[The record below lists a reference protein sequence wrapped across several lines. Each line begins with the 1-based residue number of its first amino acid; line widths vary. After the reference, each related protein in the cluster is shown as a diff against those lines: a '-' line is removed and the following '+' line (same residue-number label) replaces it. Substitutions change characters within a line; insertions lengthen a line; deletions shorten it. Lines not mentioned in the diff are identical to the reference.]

1 MTLQEIIDKEK
12 DISYEQA
19 QKKNALAML
28 RKNLSNELVSECT
41 GLSLEEIKKLRVN
54 L

>member
-12 DISYEQA
+12 ELTQLEAS
-19 QKKNALAML
+19 KKIALAML
-28 RKNLSNELVSECT
+28 KDSLSEDLISECT